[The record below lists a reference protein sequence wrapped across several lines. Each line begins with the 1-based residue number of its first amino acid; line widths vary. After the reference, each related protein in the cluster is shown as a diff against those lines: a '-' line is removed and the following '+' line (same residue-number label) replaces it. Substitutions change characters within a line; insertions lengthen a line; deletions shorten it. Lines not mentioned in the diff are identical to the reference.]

1 MDRRLA
7 DMPTNREEGNIAE
20 TEKRRKRL
28 YFQCHHRGSKESDLL
43 LGGFARAY
51 LSTLSE
57 GQIDRLEAL
66 LANND
71 ADIYGWLTGRLL
83 VPEAHDDDVVALL
96 KNFLTNRDR
105 S

>member
-1 MDRRLA
+1 MS
-7 DMPTNREEGNIAE
+7 TSRETDLITE

-43 LGGFARAY
+43 LGGFARAH

-57 GQIDRLEAL
+57 DQLDRLEAL
-66 LANND
+66 LANDD
-71 ADIYGWLTGRLL
+71 ADIYGWLTGRLPI
-83 VPEAHDDDVVALL
+83 PETHDDDVMALL
-96 KNFLTNRDR
+96 KNSLANRAR

>member
-1 MDRRLA
+1 MS
-7 DMPTNREEGNIAE
+7 TNRETGIISE

-43 LGGFARAY
+43 LGGFARAH

-57 GQIDRLEAL
+57 DQIDRLEAL
-66 LANND
+66 LANDD
-71 ADIYGWLTGRLL
+71 ADIYGWLTDRLP
-83 VPEAHDDDVVALL
+83 VPEIHNDDVMALL